1 AVGAWAQEEQQDPQE
16 PSPGVA
22 RISLMNGEV
31 TTQRGDSGDWVAA
44 TVNAPVVNGD
54 RVATAVN
61 SRAEMQLDYAHILRL
76 SERSTV
82 QVAEL
87 TNNRIQVQVA
97 SGLVSYVVFQGSQAN
112 SEIDTPNVE
121 VRPMG
126 EGVYRIAVNGDGETL
141 VTVRRGEAQVST
153 PQGSTTVHQGQTI
166 TAQGLAGD
174 LQYRIDPAQASDE
187 WDSFNDQR

>member
-1 AVGAWAQEEQQDPQE
+1 MKKISAVISLTIFSLMFFAVGAWAQEEQQEQQE
-16 PSPGVA
+16 QQEASPGVA

-54 RVATAVN
+54 RIATAVN

-87 TNNRIQVQVA
+87 TNNRI
-97 SGLVSYVVFQGSQAN
+97 
-112 SEIDTPNVE
+112 
-121 VRPMG
+121 
-126 EGVYRIAVNGDGETL
+126 
-141 VTVRRGEAQVST
+141 
-153 PQGSTTVHQGQTI
+153 
-166 TAQGLAGD
+166 
-174 LQYRIDPAQASDE
+174 
-187 WDSFNDQR
+187 